1 MGLFNML
8 FGKGTSAA
16 DLKELYHKGAL
27 IVDVRTPAEF
37 QQGHIKNSINIPL
50 QNIQQNI
57 QQLKQKNKPIIAV
70 CLSGGRS
77 SSATGILKN
86 AGIEA
91 YNGGA
96 WTFLQNI
103 IN

>member
-1 MGLFNML
+1 MGLFDML

-16 DLKELYHKGAL
+16 DLKELYKNGAI

-37 QQGHIKNSINIPL
+37 KQGHIKNSINIPL
-50 QNIQQNI
+50 QSLQQNI

-77 SSATGILKN
+77 SSATGILKS
-86 AGIEA
+86 AGVEA
-91 YNGGA
+91 YNGGP
-96 WTFLQNI
+96 WTSMQNI
-103 IN
+103 IG